1 MEKLCSIIIRN
12 IPASVRRELR
22 SAAALEETYEHS
34 NRRTDCQVSCRKGKM
49 NHGRLFL
56 PVLVQDDVDPE
67 IQGPFV
73 TEAER
78 NEAAREYRAEG
89 FDGGIFPME
98 ITSSEEPVTVSTD
111 AYSGEFFEEVEP

>member
-1 MEKLCSIIIRN
+1 MD
-12 IPASVRRELR
+12 V
-22 SAAALEETYEHS
+22 YFY
-34 NRRTDCQVSCRKGKM
+34 
-49 NHGRLFL
+49 LF
-56 PVLVQDDVDPE
+56 LVQDDVDPE

-73 TEAER
+73 SEAER